1 MKNKYSNFE
10 KLDAILIVKFNF
22 ENSSLKSTY
31 SALVVIG
38 TALHV
43 RQVRMLN

>member
-10 KLDAILIVKFNF
+10 KTDAILIEKFNF

-31 SALVVIG
+31 SALIVIE

-43 RQVRMLN
+43 CPVRMLN